1 MFLVVPVLCYA
12 LLAAAADPEV
22 QLGNTTLIGRDVT
35 GLEQEFFGGIPYA
48 EPPVGALRLQH
59 SVLKN
64 TIDADEFNAQNFG
77 LACFQREQQN
87 VATDEISEDCL
98 TINIF
103 RPKGASSEDP
113 LPVMT
118 YGGGF
123 SGGASSSYNGSY
135 IVAQSVARGTP
146 IIYVNFNYRLGPL
159 GFPQGQEADD
169 RGQLNLGVRDQLT
182 ALQWVQE
189 NIGVFGG
196 DKTKV
201 TIFGE
206 SAGAMLTNLLLLNAS
221 ISDLARA
228 AIMESG
234 SASSPVIYNASTR
247 ESTWQYFVGG
257 TPGCESVAGTD
268 NTFDCLQ
275 AVNSSAIY
283 QGFLEAYELAIE
295 DMAFYPALDGPSGTI
310 LPDLPTNLWA
320 KGQFATIPFISGTN
334 LDEGTGGL
342 PTNTTF
348 IDEAIKDY
356 IQTTYSA
363 FPPYL
368 SDEILDQLLEL
379 YPDDPSLGSP
389 YNTGNQTFGLPSG
402 WKRVASITGD
412 LTFDAQR
419 RTWTQTAAQAGVKA
433 YGYQF
438 TQNSSLFE
446 ASEGVPHTAEVDFV
460 YGRLDSSSTSASL
473 LLLSEMMI
481 DYWVS
486 FVTSLDPNDGLGT
499 SRPFWP
505 QYTPEN
511 EVLLQLNIDNMTV
524 IPDDYRKEA
533 IEFLKDNADAFHR

>member
-1 MFLVVPVLCYA
+1 MLLVVPVLCYA
-12 LLAAAADPEV
+12 LLAAAADTEV
-22 QLGNTTLIGRDVT
+22 QLGNTTLIGRDVA

-59 SVLKN
+59 PVLKT
-64 TIDADEFNAQNFG
+64 TIDADEFDAQNFG
-77 LACFQREQQN
+77 LACFQSN

-113 LPVMT
+113 LPVMFWT

-146 IIYVNFNYRLGPL
+146 IIYLNFNYRLGPL

-221 ISDLARA
+221 ISDFARA

-257 TPGCESVAGTD
+257 TPGCESVVGTN

-275 AVNSSAIY
+275 AANSSAIY

-295 DMAFYPALDGPSGTI
+295 EMAFYPALDGPSGTI
-310 LPDLPTNLWA
+310 LPDLPTRLWA

-334 LDEGTGGL
+334 LDEGTLGL
-342 PTNTTF
+342 STSINFT
-348 IDEAIKDY
+348 DDAIKDF

-368 SDEILDQLLEL
+368 SDDILDQLLEL
-379 YPDDPSLGSP
+379 YPDDPSLGAP
-389 YNTGNQTFGLPSG
+389 YGTGNETFGLPSG
-402 WKRVASITGD
+402 WKRVASMTGD

-419 RTWTQTAAQAGVKA
+419 RTWTQTAAAAGVKA

-438 TQNSSLFE
+438 TQNSSSYSAEL
-446 ASEGVPHTAEVDFV
+446 GVPHTSEIDFV
-460 YGRLDSSSTSASL
+460 YGKLNSSSEPASSM
-473 LLLSEMMI
+473 LLSEMMI

-486 FVTSLDPNDGLGT
+486 FATSLDPNDGLGT

-505 QYTPEN
+505 QYTADN
-511 EVLLQLNIDNMTV
+511 EVLLQLNGDNITV
-524 IPDDYRKEA
+524 IPDDYRKEQ
-533 IEFLKDNADAFHR
+533 IEFLRDNADAFHR